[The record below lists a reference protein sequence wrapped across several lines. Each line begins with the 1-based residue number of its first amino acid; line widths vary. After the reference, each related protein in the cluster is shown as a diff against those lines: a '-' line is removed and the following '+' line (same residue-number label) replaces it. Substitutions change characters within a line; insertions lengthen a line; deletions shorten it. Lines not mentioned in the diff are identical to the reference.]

1 MLAFSTSSGARY
13 VLDGLKMVRLEGPE
27 IENVS
32 HADGIWHELKQ
43 TPNLTVGYPAVFQWA
58 DGRFRITS
66 TVVSIDENVA

>member
-1 MLAFSTSSGARY
+1 MIKFTTQSGARY
-13 VLDGLKMVRLEGPE
+13 VLDGRKVVRLEGPE

-32 HADGIWHELKQ
+32 HADGLWHELKQ
-43 TPNLTVGYPAVFQWA
+43 TPNLTVGYPAVLQWA